1 MALEFFLRRFS
12 MILRVALIILC
23 CGALLSGAS
32 AYADLQLP
40 YKAEGLS
47 KEQAAAYLLERF
59 AFGPR
64 PDEVEKVAQMGPEK
78 WLAQQLKGNLPDA
91 ELDKRLEAFPA
102 LKMTQEEMA
111 ATYVQNGRIRRILQR
126 QGVIDAAKM
135 ERKEM
140 NEKISAYRKEH
151 GLRGYGL
158 LSNQE
163 LKGQKLMRAVYS
175 ENQLVEV
182 MTDFWFN
189 HFNVTTRDGGAR
201 SRVLAY
207 ERDAIRPNV
216 LGEFR
221 VILGATAKHPAMLYY
236 LDNAQSRMAPPEQR
250 QQAKP
255 EPKKE
260 VASGEMGMDGGMD
273 GDMGG
278 EMAKAP
284 AKAPAKAQTPPQRRR
299 KYGLNENYAR
309 ELMELHTL
317 GVDGGYTQQD
327 VTEVARV
334 LTGWAAAPYGNG
346 RKNIAKQMAN
356 GNTNN
361 ILQGDFVFRKSWH
374 DDKAKVVLGE
384 KFPAGGGLEEGE
396 RVLDM
401 LTSHPS
407 TARFISTKLARR
419 FVNDAPSDDLID
431 EMAETF
437 TKTNG
442 DIAAVMATLA
452 QSRVFWAEAKKR
464 SKMKSPFELAVSSL
478 RALEADVKNPQPMMR
493 WFDRMGEPLY
503 GYLPPTG
510 FPDYAESWANSGT
523 LIARMNFGIH
533 LAAGRINGVTLKR
546 LPKDSNSLTT
556 EKALA
561 MYSKLLLP
569 AQDTSAI
576 ASEVKETVPADAER
590 KEVQVISMLLG
601 SPEFQYR

>member
-1 MALEFFLRRFS
+1 
-12 MILRVALIILC
+12 MILRFALAVLC
-23 CGALLSGAS
+23 CGALLAV
-32 AYADLQLP
+32 APANADLQLP

-59 AFGPR
+59 AFGAR
-64 PDEVEKVAQMGPEK
+64 PGEVEKVAKMGPEK
-78 WLAQQLKGNLPDA
+78 WLAQQLKGNLSDA
-91 ELDKRLEAFPA
+91 ALDKRLEAFPA
-102 LKMTQEEMA
+102 LKMTQEKMA

-175 ENQLVEV
+175 ENQLAEV

-201 SRVLAY
+201 SRTLSY

-216 LGEFR
+216 LGKFR

-236 LDNAQSRMAPPEQR
+236 LDNAQSRMAPPSER
-250 QQAKP
+250 EQAKP

-284 AKAPAKAQTPPQRRR
+284 EKAPAKAQTPPQRRR

>member
-1 MALEFFLRRFS
+1 
-12 MILRVALIILC
+12 MILRFALAVLC
-23 CGALLSGAS
+23 CGALLAVAPAEAG
-32 AYADLQLP
+32 LKLP

-59 AFGPR
+59 AFGAR
-64 PDEVEKVAQMGPEK
+64 PGEVERVAKMGPEK

-111 ATYVQNGRIRRILQR
+111 ATYVQNGRIRRMVARAGL
-126 QGVIDAAKM
+126 IDPAKTP
-135 ERKEM
+135 RKEM
-140 NEKISAYRKEH
+140 NEKINAYRKEH
-151 GLRGYGL
+151 GLRPYGA

-201 SRVLAY
+201 SRTLSY

-221 VILGATAKHPAMLYY
+221 TILGATAKHPAMLYY

-250 QQAKP
+250 EQAKP

-260 VASGEMGMDGGMD
+260 MASGEMGMDGGMD

-284 AKAPAKAQTPPQRRR
+284 EKAPAKAQTPPQRRR

-361 ILQGDFVFRKSWH
+361 ILQGEFVFRKSWH

-384 KFPAGGGLEEGE
+384 NFPAGGGLEEGE

-431 EMAETF
+431 AMAETF
-437 TKTNG
+437 TKTDG

-452 QSRVFWAEAKKR
+452 QSRVFWAEAKTR
-464 SKMKSPFELAVSSL
+464 SKMKSPLELVVSSL

-533 LAAGRINGVTLKR
+533 LATGRINGVTLKR
-546 LPKDSNSLTT
+546 LPKDGSSLTT
-556 EKALA
+556 EEALA

>member
-1 MALEFFLRRFS
+1 
-12 MILRVALIILC
+12 MILRFALAVLC
-23 CGALLSGAS
+23 CGALLAVAPAEAG
-32 AYADLQLP
+32 LKLP

-59 AFGPR
+59 AFGAR
-64 PDEVEKVAQMGPEK
+64 PGEVERVAKMGPEK

-91 ELDKRLEAFPA
+91 ELEKRLEAFPA
-102 LKMTQEEMA
+102 LKMTQEEMSKV
-111 ATYVQNGRIRRILQR
+111 YLQNGRLRRMMAKEGI
-126 QGVIDAAKM
+126 IDPAKTP
-135 ERKEM
+135 RKEM
-140 NEKISAYRKEH
+140 NQKISAYRKEH
-151 GLRGYGL
+151 GLRPYGV

-163 LKGQKLMRAVYS
+163 LKGQKVMRAVYS

-201 SRVLAY
+201 SRTLSY

-236 LDNAQSRMAPPEQR
+236 LDNAQSRMAPPSEQE
-250 QQAKP
+250 QAKP
-255 EPKKE
+255 QPKQE
-260 VASGEMGMDGGMD
+260 MASGEMGMDGGMD
-273 GDMGG
+273 GGMGGEMMGG
-278 EMAKAP
+278 EMAKATP
-284 AKAPAKAQTPPQRRR
+284 KPVAKPKTPPRR

-317 GVDGGYTQQD
+317 GVDGGYTQRD

-346 RKNIAKQMAN
+346 RKNIEKAMAN
-356 GNTNN
+356 GNNNN

-384 KFPAGGGLEEGE
+384 KFPAGGGIEEGE

-401 LTSHPS
+401 LSKHPS

-431 EMAETF
+431 AMAETF
-437 TKTNG
+437 IKTDG

-533 LAAGRINGVTLKR
+533 LATGRINGITLKQ
-546 LPKDSNSLTT
+546 LPENSGSLTT
-556 EKALA
+556 EQALA

-590 KEVQVISMLLG
+590 KDVQVISMLLG

>member
-1 MALEFFLRRFS
+1 
-12 MILRVALIILC
+12 MILRVALAVLF
-23 CGALLSGAS
+23 CGALLAV
-32 AYADLQLP
+32 APANADLQLP

-59 AFGPR
+59 AFGAR
-64 PDEVEKVAQMGPEK
+64 PGEVEKVAQMGPEK

-111 ATYVQNGRIRRILQR
+111 AVYVNNGRIRRMVAKAGL
-126 QGVIDAAKM
+126 IDPAKTP
-135 ERKEM
+135 RKEM
-140 NEKISAYRKEH
+140 NEKINAYRKKH
-151 GLRGYGL
+151 GLRPYGA

-175 ENQLVEV
+175 ENQLTEV

-201 SRVLAY
+201 SRTLSY

-216 LGEFR
+216 LGKFR
-221 VILGATAKHPAMLYY
+221 TILGATAKHPAMLYY
-236 LDNAQSRMAPPEQR
+236 LDNAQSRMAPPSER
-250 QQAKP
+250 EQAKP

-260 VASGEMGMDGGMD
+260 MASGEMGMDGGMD

-284 AKAPAKAQTPPQRRR
+284 EKSPAKAQTPPRRKR

-346 RKNIAKQMAN
+346 RKNIEKQMAN
-356 GNTNN
+356 GNKNN
-361 ILQGDFVFRKSWH
+361 ILQGEFVFRKSWH

-437 TKTNG
+437 TKTDG
-442 DIAAVMATLA
+442 DIAAVVATLA

-464 SKMKSPFELAVSSL
+464 SKMKSPLEVVVSSL
-478 RALEADVKNPQPMMR
+478 RALEADVKNPQPIMR

-533 LAAGRINGVTLKR
+533 LATDRIRGIELKQLPEESAG
-546 LPKDSNSLTT
+546 LTT
-556 EKALA
+556 EEALA

-569 AQDTSAI
+569 AQDTSVI
-576 ASEVKETVPADAER
+576 ASEVKQTIPDDAER

>member
-1 MALEFFLRRFS
+1 
-12 MILRVALIILC
+12 MILRVALAVLC
-23 CGALLSGAS
+23 CGALLAV
-32 AYADLQLP
+32 APANADLQLP

-59 AFGPR
+59 AFGAR
-64 PDEVEKVAQMGPEK
+64 PGEVEKVAKMGPEK

-111 ATYVQNGRIRRILQR
+111 ATYVQNGRIRRIVAKAGL
-126 QGVIDAAKM
+126 IDPAKTP
-135 ERKEM
+135 RKEM

-151 GLRGYGL
+151 GLRPYGM

-175 ENQLVEV
+175 ENQLAEV
-182 MTDFWFN
+182 MTGFWFN

-201 SRVLAY
+201 SRTLSY

-284 AKAPAKAQTPPQRRR
+284 EKAPAKAQTPPQRRR

-346 RKNIAKQMAN
+346 RKNIEKAMAR
-356 GNTNN
+356 GNKNN

-510 FPDYAESWANSGT
+510 YPDYAESWANSGT

-533 LAAGRINGVTLKR
+533 LATGRINGVTLKQ
-546 LPKDSNSLTT
+546 LPENSGSLTT
-556 EKALA
+556 EQALA

-590 KEVQVISMLLG
+590 KDVQVISMLLG

>member
-1 MALEFFLRRFS
+1 
-12 MILRVALIILC
+12 MILRFALAVLC
-23 CGALLSGAS
+23 CGALLAVAPAEAG
-32 AYADLQLP
+32 LKLP

-59 AFGPR
+59 AFGAR
-64 PDEVEKVAQMGPEK
+64 PGEVERVAKMGPEK

-111 ATYVQNGRIRRILQR
+111 ATYVQNGRIRRMVARAGL
-126 QGVIDAAKM
+126 IDPAKTP
-135 ERKEM
+135 RKEM
-140 NEKISAYRKEH
+140 NEKINAYRKEH
-151 GLRGYGL
+151 GLRPYGA

-201 SRVLAY
+201 SRTLSY

-250 QQAKP
+250 EQAKP

-260 VASGEMGMDGGMD
+260 MASGEMGMDGGMD

-284 AKAPAKAQTPPQRRR
+284 EKAPAKAQTPPQRRR

-361 ILQGDFVFRKSWH
+361 ILQGEFVFRKSWH

-452 QSRVFWAEAKKR
+452 QSRVFWAEAKTR
-464 SKMKSPFELAVSSL
+464 SKMKSPLELVVSSL

-533 LAAGRINGVTLKR
+533 LATGRINGVTLKR
-546 LPKDSNSLTT
+546 LPKDGSSLTT
-556 EKALA
+556 EEALA

>member
-1 MALEFFLRRFS
+1 MMLRFALA
-12 MILRVALIILC
+12 VLC
-23 CGALLSGAS
+23 CGALLAVVPAEAG
-32 AYADLQLP
+32 LKLP

-59 AFGPR
+59 AFGAR
-64 PDEVEKVAQMGPEK
+64 PGEVEKVAQMGPEK

-111 ATYVQNGRIRRILQR
+111 AVYVQNGRIRRMVAKAGL
-126 QGVIDAAKM
+126 IDPAKTP
-135 ERKEM
+135 RKEM

-151 GLRGYGL
+151 GLRPYGA

-175 ENQLVEV
+175 ENQLSEV

-201 SRVLAY
+201 SRTLSY

-216 LGEFR
+216 LGNFR
-221 VILGATAKHPAMLYY
+221 TILGATAKHPAMLYY
-236 LDNAQSRMAPPEQR
+236 LDNAQSRMAPPEQ
-250 QQAKP
+250 QNQPKP
-255 EPKKE
+255 EPVKE
-260 VASGEMGMDGGMD
+260 MASGEMGMDGGMD

-284 AKAPAKAQTPPQRRR
+284 EKAPAKAQTPPRRKR

-346 RKNIAKQMAN
+346 RKNIEKQMAN
-356 GNTNN
+356 GNKSN
-361 ILQGDFVFRKSWH
+361 ILQGEFVFRKSWH
-374 DDKAKVVLGE
+374 DDKAKMVLGE
-384 KFPAGGGLEEGE
+384 KFPSGGGLEEGE

-419 FVNDAPSDDLID
+419 FVNDAPSDDLVD
-431 EMAETF
+431 QMAKTF
-437 TKTNG
+437 TKTDG

-533 LAAGRINGVTLKR
+533 LATGRINGVTLKR
-546 LPKDSNSLTT
+546 LPEDSSGLTT
-556 EKALA
+556 EEALA

-576 ASEVKETVPADAER
+576 VSEVKQTIPADAER

>member
-1 MALEFFLRRFS
+1 MTLRFALA
-12 MILRVALIILC
+12 VLC
-23 CGALLSGAS
+23 CGALLAVAPAEAG
-32 AYADLQLP
+32 LKLP

-59 AFGPR
+59 AFGAR
-64 PDEVEKVAQMGPEK
+64 PGEVEKVAKMGPEK
-78 WLAQQLKGNLPDA
+78 WLAQQLKGNLSDA

-111 ATYVQNGRIRRILQR
+111 AVYVQNGRIRRMVAKAGL
-126 QGVIDAAKM
+126 IDPAKTP
-135 ERKEM
+135 RKEM

-151 GLRGYGL
+151 GLRPYGA

-175 ENQLVEV
+175 ENQLSEV

-201 SRVLAY
+201 SRTLSY

-216 LGEFR
+216 LGNFR
-221 VILGATAKHPAMLYY
+221 TILGATAKHPAMLYY
-236 LDNAQSRMAPPEQR
+236 LDNAQSRMAPPSER
-250 QQAKP
+250 EQAKP

-260 VASGEMGMDGGMD
+260 VAMGEMGMDGGMD

-284 AKAPAKAQTPPQRRR
+284 EKAPAKAQTPPRRKR

-346 RKNIAKQMAN
+346 RKNIEKQMAN
-356 GNTNN
+356 GNKSN
-361 ILQGDFVFRKSWH
+361 ILQGEFVFRKSWH
-374 DDKAKVVLGE
+374 DDKAKMVLGE

-419 FVNDAPSDDLID
+419 FVNDAPSDDLVD
-431 EMAETF
+431 QMAKTF
-437 TKTNG
+437 TKTDG

-533 LAAGRINGVTLKR
+533 LATGRINGVTLKR
-546 LPKDSNSLTT
+546 LPEDSSGLTT
-556 EKALA
+556 EEALA

-576 ASEVKETVPADAER
+576 VSEVKQTIPADAER

>member
-1 MALEFFLRRFS
+1 
-12 MILRVALIILC
+12 MILRFALAVLC
-23 CGALLSGAS
+23 CGALLAVVPAEAG
-32 AYADLQLP
+32 LKLP

-59 AFGPR
+59 AFGAR
-64 PDEVEKVAQMGPEK
+64 PGEVEKVAKMGPEK
-78 WLAQQLKGNLPDA
+78 WLAQQLKGNLSDA

-111 ATYVQNGRIRRILQR
+111 AVYVQNGRIRRMVAKAGL
-126 QGVIDAAKM
+126 IDPAKTP
-135 ERKEM
+135 RKEM

-151 GLRGYGL
+151 GLRPYGA

-175 ENQLVEV
+175 ENQLSEV

-201 SRVLAY
+201 SRTLSY

-216 LGEFR
+216 LGNFR
-221 VILGATAKHPAMLYY
+221 TILGATAKHPAMLYY
-236 LDNAQSRMAPPEQR
+236 LDNAQSRMAPPEQ
-250 QQAKP
+250 QNQPKP
-255 EPKKE
+255 EPVKE
-260 VASGEMGMDGGMD
+260 MASGEMGMDGGMD
-273 GDMGG
+273 GEMMGG

-284 AKAPAKAQTPPQRRR
+284 EKAPAKAQTPPRRKR

-346 RKNIAKQMAN
+346 RKNIEKQMAN
-356 GNTNN
+356 GNKNN
-361 ILQGDFVFRKSWH
+361 ILQGEFVFRKSWH
-374 DDKAKVVLGE
+374 DDKAKMVLGE

-419 FVNDAPSDDLID
+419 FVNDAPSDDLVD
-431 EMAETF
+431 QMAKTF
-437 TKTNG
+437 TKTDG
-442 DIAAVMATLA
+442 DIAAVIATLA

-533 LAAGRINGVTLKR
+533 LATGRINGVTLKQ
-546 LPKDSNSLTT
+546 LPKDSSGLTT
-556 EKALA
+556 EEALA

-576 ASEVKETVPADAER
+576 VSEVKQTIPADAER

>member
-1 MALEFFLRRFS
+1 
-12 MILRVALIILC
+12 MILRVALAVLC
-23 CGALLSGAS
+23 CGALLAVVP
-32 AYADLQLP
+32 ANADLQLP

-59 AFGPR
+59 AFGAR
-64 PDEVEKVAQMGPEK
+64 PGEVEKVAKMGPEK

-175 ENQLVEV
+175 ENQLAEV

-201 SRVLAY
+201 SRTLSY

-255 EPKKE
+255 EPKQE
-260 VASGEMGMDGGMD
+260 MASGEMGMDGGMD

-284 AKAPAKAQTPPQRRR
+284 EKAPAKAQTPPQRRR

-346 RKNIAKQMAN
+346 RKNIEKAMAR
-356 GNTNN
+356 GNKNN

-533 LAAGRINGVTLKR
+533 LATDRINGITLKQ
-546 LPKDSNSLTT
+546 LPENSGSLTT
-556 EKALA
+556 EQALA

-590 KEVQVISMLLG
+590 KDVQVISMLLG